1 MIDLRKT
8 NYLLIVVNIVLLITL
23 LILFFY
29 IFNNTKESAQEI
41 QTDFDSK
48 INSLVD
54 QGVFDVESYQSEHD
68 KLSKAIDSGSLS
80 SCNSLSPERISSC
93 KDLIY
98 FNEAMRDSDLSK
110 CEAIIEDEIK
120 RTCKMVVVDI

>member
-1 MIDLRKT
+1 M
-8 NYLLIVVNIVLLITL
+8 LITL